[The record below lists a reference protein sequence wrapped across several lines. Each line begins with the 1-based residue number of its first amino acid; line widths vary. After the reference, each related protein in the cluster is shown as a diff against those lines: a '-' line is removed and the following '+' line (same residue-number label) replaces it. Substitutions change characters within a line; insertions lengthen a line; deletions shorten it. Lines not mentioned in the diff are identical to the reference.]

1 MSDPQ
6 KSPGAPGTRIRPA
19 GAPAAAARG
28 PRPARP
34 AAPPPGPTAG
44 SLALRKFLLLA
55 IILSCVGLSAAIG
68 WKLWKRAHPNDP
80 GSRDVAAE
88 FDKAM
93 DQAKGASKDILA
105 AQNKVWLKG
114 AELTPEDFATIKAK
128 LAELRESHDKLKEL
142 LDLLHDKHKEDSAEF
157 VAIVPKWLQVKAWIL
172 DAADLLENQKPP
184 EYGGLNIPMFV
195 ASFKLRKDQ
204 DELKDINTTKDEVIK
219 RNDPEEIKK
228 TRKRLSDLREAFKGH
243 VAKLQDLDKYVTE
256 GLARPDLTI
265 KDVVELEQ
273 LRDDANKATMAV
285 KAAGT
290 LLQAFPE

>member
-6 KSPGAPGTRIRPA
+6 KLPGAPGTRLRPA
-19 GAPAAAARG
+19 GAPATARG

-34 AAPPPGPTAG
+34 GSQPPGPSA
-44 SLALRKFLLLA
+44 SSMRLRKLLMLF
-55 IILSCVGLSAAIG
+55 IIFSCLGLTAAIG

-80 GSRDVAAE
+80 GSIDVAAE
-88 FDKAM
+88 FDKAL
-93 DQAKGASKDILA
+93 DLGKGASKDILT

-114 AELTPEDFATIKAK
+114 AELSPEDFTTIKAK
-128 LAELRESHDKLKEL
+128 LGELRESHDKMKDL

-172 DAADLLENQKPP
+172 DANDLLENQKPP

-204 DELKDINTTKDEVIK
+204 DELKDINTTKDEVVK

-228 TRKRLSDLREAFKGH
+228 TRKRISDLREAFKGH
-243 VAKLQDLDKYVTE
+243 VTKLQALDNYVTE

-273 LRDDANKATMAV
+273 LRDDANKAQMAV